1 MVNLGYAGCWGRG
14 KGYAMR
20 IMELSTVPGFV
31 AFDLDCP
38 TSAGGTRRAPDVT
51 RAEAA
56 LLARAMTYKFAV
68 LKQQFG
74 GAKGVL
80 RVDDADKE
88 SAIQRYCEEITPMV
102 ARQEFLTSSD
112 LGTTTS
118 DFASLPSYDPNSV
131 MHQQIGGTMVDALV
145 TGHGLIAAAAAAI
158 DGVEG
163 RRFAVEGFG
172 KVGGG
177 AVAEIAHRGGKLVA
191 LSTVHGCV
199 TDESG
204 LDIVALLELRA
215 KHGDRCVEHLGTPVL
230 PTTELFEV
238 DTDVLV
244 PGARTG
250 VIDADRAAR
259 LRARVISPAAN
270 VPYTV
275 RGLSILRERGILA
288 LADFVCSAGATI
300 GYVQELF
307 GELPDADAAHDI
319 VDEWITDL
327 TRRSMAHPDGPF
339 AGASA
344 MAEEFLRT
352 WREPDALPDG
362 PALAPD

>member
-1 MVNLGYAGCWGRG
+1 MLGSG
-14 KGYAMR
+14 KGLAMR
-20 IMELSTVPGFV
+20 IMELTSVPGFV

-38 TSAGGTRRAPDVT
+38 TSAGGTRRAPDAT
-51 RAEAA
+51 RTEAA

-68 LKQQFG
+68 LEQEFG

-80 RVDDADKE
+80 RADDADRE
-88 SAIQRYCEEITPMV
+88 WAIKRYCEEITPLV

-112 LGTTTS
+112 LGTATT

-131 MHQQIGGTMVDALV
+131 MHQQIGGTMVDSLITGLGLV
-145 TGHGLIAAAAAAI
+145 AAADAAI
-158 DGVEG
+158 GGVEG

-172 KVGGG
+172 KIGG
-177 AVAEIAHRGGKLVA
+177 ATIAEIAHRGGKLVA
-191 LSTVHGCV
+191 LSTVYGCV

-204 LDIVALLELRA
+204 LDTELLFELRA
-215 KHGDRCVEHLGTPVL
+215 RHGDRCIEHLGIPVL
-230 PTTELFEV
+230 PTTALFEV

-250 VIDADRAAR
+250 VIDAERAAR
-259 LRARVISPAAN
+259 LRARVVSPAAN

-275 RGLSILRERGILA
+275 RGLAILRERGVLA

-300 GYVQELF
+300 GYVRELY
-307 GELPDADAAHDI
+307 GQLPDADAAHDI
-319 VDEWITDL
+319 VDEWITEL

-344 MAEEFLRT
+344 MAEAFLRT

-362 PALAPD
+362 PALALDPTH

>member
-1 MVNLGYAGCWGRG
+1 
-14 KGYAMR
+14 MR
-20 IMELSTVPGFV
+20 IMELTSVPGFV

-38 TSAGGTRRAPDVT
+38 TSAGGTRRAPDAT
-51 RAEAA
+51 RTEAA

-68 LKQQFG
+68 LGQEFG

-80 RVDDADKE
+80 RVDDAEKD
-88 SAIQRYCEEITPMV
+88 SAIKRYCAEITPLV

-112 LGTTTS
+112 LGTATA
-118 DFASLPSYDPNSV
+118 DFASLPSYDFNSV
-131 MHQQIGGTMVDALV
+131 MHQRIGGTMVDTLI
-145 TGHGLIAAAAAAI
+145 TGLGLIAAADAAI
-158 DGVEG
+158 GGVDG

-172 KVGGG
+172 KVGG
-177 AVAEIAHRGGKLVA
+177 ATVAELAHRGGKLVA

-204 LDIVALLELRA
+204 LDIDTLIELRA
-215 KHGDRCVEHLGTPVL
+215 RHGDRCVEHVGAPVL
-230 PTTELFEV
+230 PVSTLFEV

-250 VIDADRAAR
+250 VIDAERAGR
-259 LRARVISPAAN
+259 LRARVVSPAAN

-275 RGLSILRERGILA
+275 RGLATLRERGILA

-319 VDEWITDL
+319 VDARVTEL
-327 TRRSMAHPDGPF
+327 TRQSLDHPDGPF

-344 MAEEFLRT
+344 MAEAFLRT
-352 WREPDALPDG
+352 WRDPATLPDG
-362 PALAPD
+362 PALARD

>member
-1 MVNLGYAGCWGRG
+1 
-14 KGYAMR
+14 MR
-20 IMELSTVPGFV
+20 IMELKTVPGFV

-38 TSAGGTRRAPDVT
+38 TSAGGTRRAPDAT
-51 RAEAA
+51 RTEAA

-68 LKQQFG
+68 LEQQFG

-80 RVDDADKE
+80 RVGDADRE
-88 SAIQRYCEEITPMV
+88 AAIKRYCEEITPLV

-112 LGTTTS
+112 LGTATQ
-118 DFASLPSYDPNSV
+118 DFASLPSYDTNSV

-145 TGHGLIAAAAAAI
+145 TGHGLVAAADAAL
-158 DGVEG
+158 DGVAG

-172 KVGGG
+172 KVGGA
-177 AVAEIAHRGGKLVA
+177 AVAEIAHRGGVLVA

-199 TDESG
+199 ARESG
-204 LDIVALLELRA
+204 LDIPTLFELRA
-215 KHGDRCVEHLGTPVL
+215 EHGDRCVEHVGRPVL
-230 PTTELFEV
+230 PVAALFEV
-238 DTDVLV
+238 DADVLV

-250 VIDADRAAR
+250 VLDAARATR
-259 LRARVISPAAN
+259 LRARVVSPAAN

-275 RGLSILRERGILA
+275 RGLDTLRQRGILA

-300 GYVQELF
+300 GYVHELF
-307 GELPDADAAHDI
+307 GELPDADAAHDL
-319 VDEWITDL
+319 VDERVTELI
-327 TRRSMAHPDGPF
+327 RRSLEHPGGPF

-352 WREPDALPDG
+352 WQDPDALPDG
-362 PALAPD
+362 PALALDG